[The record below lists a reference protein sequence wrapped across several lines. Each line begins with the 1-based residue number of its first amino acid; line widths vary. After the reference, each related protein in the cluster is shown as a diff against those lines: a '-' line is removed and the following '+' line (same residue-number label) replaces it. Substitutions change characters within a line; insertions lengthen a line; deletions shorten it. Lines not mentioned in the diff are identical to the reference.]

1 MNNELENL
9 IIGQIYEAALDVSLW
24 PKVIQHIVQYTESKA
39 AMLTAL
45 DQLNPAYN
53 FIYTYNLPQQ
63 SVERGQQERIKSID
77 KKLHFPLWQKLGVGN
92 TLSQNL
98 SHYSQMLGTDEF
110 IFYEK
115 CLKPIGICFV
125 AAVLLD
131 QGDHQWSLLG
141 IHRSEQDQP
150 FSQFELDILKRIGLH
165 LRRALQIH
173 KQLSLARLENH
184 NLYQILNAAKT
195 GILLI
200 DLDRKVHYLN
210 QKAQSIF
217 EKSNV
222 VELDKN
228 NRINVSKT
236 AQPDLEQLILSTRL
250 KSEYT
255 KKQVGGLLALTDQA
269 GHKFMLTV
277 APFNSTQHF
286 PDLKDYLN
294 EYILLFITETEKKYT
309 LAVPYLKKVYGLSK
323 KECELCELF
332 VNGYNLEQIS
342 VHCNLALSSVRTYL
356 KNIYAKMQ
364 CNTQVEFLYKLIG
377 LTLDFEHVS

>member
-1 MNNELENL
+1 
-9 IIGQIYEAALDVSLW
+9 
-24 PKVIQHIVQYTESKA
+24 
-39 AMLTAL
+39 
-45 DQLNPAYN
+45 
-53 FIYTYNLPQQ
+53 

-77 KKLHFPLWQKLGVGN
+77 KKLHLPLWQKLGVGN

-115 CLKPIGICFV
+115 YLKPIGICFV

-200 DLDRKVHYLN
+200 DLDRKVHYL
-210 QKAQSIF
+210 
-217 EKSNV
+217 
-222 VELDKN
+222 
-228 NRINVSKT
+228 
-236 AQPDLEQLILSTRL
+236 
-250 KSEYT
+250 
-255 KKQVGGLLALTDQA
+255 
-269 GHKFMLTV
+269 
-277 APFNSTQHF
+277 
-286 PDLKDYLN
+286 
-294 EYILLFITETEKKYT
+294 
-309 LAVPYLKKVYGLSK
+309 
-323 KECELCELF
+323 
-332 VNGYNLEQIS
+332 
-342 VHCNLALSSVRTYL
+342 
-356 KNIYAKMQ
+356 
-364 CNTQVEFLYKLIG
+364 
-377 LTLDFEHVS
+377 